1 MDGARFLRASGWPVN
16 ITGLVAHHTCAVVEA
31 DARGLG
37 EALRVEFVRRDDLVQ
52 DALWRADATT
62 GPGGERLTLEE
73 RVAEVVTRYG
83 RGSCV
88 ATSMLKVQPFLAQAI
103 ERTEFA
109 RDERL
114 TATPSMP
121 GRRALPNSSDRRLGL
136 LEEGVIQA

>member
-1 MDGARFLRASGWPVN
+1 MN
-16 ITGLVAHHTCAVVEA
+16 ITGLVAHHTCALVEA

-37 EALRVEFVRRDDLVQ
+37 EALRAEFVRRDDLVQ

-73 RVAEVVTRYG
+73 RVAEVETRYG

-88 ATSMLKVQPFLAQAI
+88 ATSMLKIQPFLAQAI

-114 TATPSMP
+114 TATPSAP
-121 GRRALPNSSDRRLGL
+121 SRRALPNSTNRRLGL
-136 LEEGVIQA
+136 PKESVIQA